1 MQKKQALKKFDYF
14 LFFYIKILLQ
24 SQKINESLDFQRRQ
38 QLLESIL
45 SSDQKIKRVQSEKEI
60 HFMRKRQWSQKKF
73 ELNKENLKTLK
84 IMEKSVLNERLEK
97 MSQHNLRTESL
108 KFRH

>member
-1 MQKKQALKKFDYF
+1 
-14 LFFYIKILLQ
+14 
-24 SQKINESLDFQRRQ
+24 
-38 QLLESIL
+38 
-45 SSDQKIKRVQSEKEI
+45 
-60 HFMRKRQWSQKKF
+60 MRKRQWSQKKF